1 MSKSSPETAKSKI
14 AAWVKNYSGRTAT
27 EISKAMGISPSA
39 VHTSLSRLVG
49 EGALKRFPVGDR
61 IEYYPGDAKCA
72 RPVVPD
78 FGVSP
83 GMKLLNDCLAG
94 VRNVH

>member
-14 AAWVKNYSGRTAT
+14 AAWVKKYSGRTAT
-27 EISKAMGISPSA
+27 EIAKAMGISPSA
-39 VHTSLSRLVG
+39 VHTSLYRLVS
-49 EGALKRFPVGDR
+49 EGKLKRFPVGNR
-61 IEYYPGDAKCA
+61 IEYYPGGAKCA
-72 RPVVPD
+72 RPVIHN

>member
-14 AAWVKNYSGRTAT
+14 AAWVKNYSGRTAS
-27 EISKAMGISPSA
+27 EISRAMGISPSA
-39 VHTSLSRLVG
+39 VHTSLYRLVS
-49 EGALKRFPVGDR
+49 EGVLKRFLSGDR

-72 RPVVPD
+72 PPAVPN
-78 FGVSP
+78 FGVSS